1 MTKKMIFPLIFG
13 LVGVIVLL
21 SLGVWQIQRLE
32 WKNDVISKIYE
43 RRNGEPISLNDNYKS
58 SSSETHN
65 YLRVF
70 FEGEIKDNEAHVYA
84 PQKDG
89 LGYRIV
95 SEFEWNELSIL
106 VDLGWV
112 EKNKKNE
119 IRTTGDARV
128 TGYISYPD
136 DHDDSFTPKPDII
149 NNIWFNF

>member
-1 MTKKMIFPLIFG
+1 MAKKMIFPLIFG

-21 SLGVWQIQRLE
+21 SLGVWQMQRLE

-43 RRNGEPISLNDNYKS
+43 RRNGEPISLNDNYKTS
-58 SSSETHN
+58 SPETHN

-70 FEGEIKDNEAHVYA
+70 FEGEIKNNEAHVYA

-95 SEFEWNELSIL
+95 SEFDWNELSIL

-112 EKNKKNE
+112 EKTKKN
-119 IRTTGDARV
+119 
-128 TGYISYPD
+128 
-136 DHDDSFTPKPDII
+136 
-149 NNIWFNF
+149 